1 MIEKLKLNNPEDIIE
16 YNYLRIE
23 RLLEETPDIKN
34 VAYIAF
40 FKRRDGQVSLFRQKI
55 SGRKEPKYIYQS
67 IGAIKTAIAQ
77 HFYSSLF
84 YKEEDKVRR
93 KFINDNFIFVPVI
106 SSLSINEILQQN
118 EVV

>member
-1 MIEKLKLNNPEDIIE
+1 MIKKLKSNNPEDVIE
-16 YNYLRIE
+16 YNYLE
-23 RLLEETPDIKN
+23 MKRLLEETPDIKN
-34 VAYIAF
+34 VAYIAY